1 MYEEFYGLREKP
13 FMLTP
18 DADLFYPSDEHR
30 RALNMLEY
38 GLQGHATFVVIT
50 GEVGTGKTTLIRR
63 FINSLDET
71 STVGV
76 ITNTHSSFGE
86 LLQWVLL
93 AFELEYKNRDKVELY
108 EIFVDFLIQ
117 EYSANRRVM
126 LIIDEAQNMNMET
139 LEELRMLSNVNL
151 RKDLVL
157 QIILVGQPELLDLL
171 KRPELRQFA
180 QRISASYDLAP
191 LNCHETIAYIRHR
204 VITVGGRPD
213 LFEDLAGVAV
223 HYFTQGIPRL
233 INMLCDQA
241 LVYGFADERD
251 SIDLKTIVAVVED
264 KQKTGLGFLPKGMEN
279 FGIAEL
285 YKNVSEILAVN
296 KMAVSSDCGDKS
308 DLEIPSPV
316 GGK

>member
-1 MYEEFYGLREKP
+1 MYEEFFGLRDKP

-18 DADLFYPSDEHR
+18 DADLFYPSEEHR
-30 RALNMLEY
+30 KALNMLEY
-38 GLQGHATFVVIT
+38 GLQGHATFVAVT

-63 FINSLDET
+63 FTNSLDEST
-71 STVGV
+71 SVGV
-76 ITNTHSSFGE
+76 ITNTHASFGE

-93 AFELEYKNRDKVELY
+93 AFDLEYKGKDKVELY
-108 EIFVDFLIQ
+108 DIFVDFLIQ

-126 LIIDEAQNMNMET
+126 LIIDEAQNMNLET

-157 QIILVGQPELLDLL
+157 QIILVGQPELLEML

-204 VITVGGRPD
+204 IVTVGGRAD
-213 LFEDLAGVAV
+213 LFDDLAGVAV

-233 INMLCDQA
+233 INMLCDHA
-241 LVYGFADERD
+241 LVYAFAEEKET
-251 SIDLKTIVAVVED
+251 IDLKTIVSIIEE
-264 KQKTGLGFLPKGMEN
+264 KQKNGLGFLPRGRDDL
-279 FGIAEL
+279 GISEL
-285 YKNVSEILAVN
+285 YKNVSEILELTVPPF
-296 KMAVSSDCGDKS
+296 GER
-308 DLEIPSPV
+308 L
-316 GGK
+316 

>member
-30 RALNMLEY
+30 KALNMLEY
-38 GLQGHATFVVIT
+38 GLQGHATFVAIT

-63 FINSLDET
+63 FINSLDDS

-76 ITNTHSSFGE
+76 ITNTHASFGE

-93 AFELEYKNRDKVELY
+93 AFELEYKDRDKVELY

-117 EYSANRRVM
+117 EYSANRQVM
-126 LIIDEAQNMNMET
+126 LVIDEAQNMSMET

-157 QIILVGQPELLDLL
+157 QIILVGQPELLGLL

-204 VITVGGRPD
+204 VTTVGGGQG
-213 LFEDLAGVAV
+213 LFDDLAGVAV

-241 LVYGFADERD
+241 LVYGFAEERET
-251 SIDLKTIVAVVED
+251 IDLKTVVAVVED
-264 KQKTGLGFLPKGMEN
+264 KQKAGLGFLPKEMEN

-285 YKNVSEILAVN
+285 YKNVSEILAQSEPVDSADPVD
-296 KMAVSSDCGDKS
+296 MA
-308 DLEIPSPV
+308 DLDIPTPV

>member
-1 MYEEFYGLREKP
+1 MYEEFYSLREKP

-30 RALNMLEY
+30 KALNMLEY
-38 GLQGHATFVVIT
+38 GLQGHATFVAIT

-63 FINSLDET
+63 FINSLDDS

-76 ITNTHSSFGE
+76 ITNTHASFGE

-93 AFELEYKNRDKVELY
+93 AFELEYKDRDKVELY
-108 EIFVDFLIQ
+108 EIFLDFLIK

-126 LIIDEAQNMNMET
+126 LVIDEAQNMSMET

-191 LNCHETIAYIRHR
+191 LNCQETIAYIRHR
-204 VITVGGRPD
+204 VTTVGGRED
-213 LFEDLAGVAV
+213 LFDDLAGVAV

-241 LVYGFADERD
+241 LVYGFAEERQT
-251 SIDLKTIVAVVED
+251 IDLKTVVAVVED
-264 KQKTGLGFLPKGMEN
+264 KQKAGLGFLPKGMEN

-285 YKNVSEILAVN
+285 YKNVSEILAQSQPIGSTDSID
-296 KMAVSSDCGDKS
+296 MA
-308 DLEIPSPV
+308 DLDIPTPV